1 MAISWITGVLLI
13 VVPIGFNVVFFL
25 LQRLFEYPDILR
37 KPTEYILTKFQA
49 GGRRLVV
56 LWYAFGFTGILLIPA
71 ALLVPHLLAPG
82 APVFIAVTS
91 VVGALAALVQILGL
105 IRWPFVVPHLARAY
119 TDPSASQATRDAVG
133 VVFQALHRYAGVAIG
148 EHLGYLFTSAWTI
161 LISSCLLRTLGFPVW
176 LGWVGLV
183 SAVGILIGTLEEAGL
198 KAAGAVNALSYI
210 LWSIWMILT
219 GVFILRTSI

>member
-1 MAISWITGVLLI
+1 MF
-13 VVPIGFNVVFFL
+13 P
-25 LQRLFEYPDILR
+25 
-37 KPTEYILTKFQA
+37 
-49 GGRRLVV
+49 
-56 LWYAFGFTGILLIPA
+56 GILLIPA

-148 EHLGYLFTSAWTI
+148 EHLGYLFTAAWTI
-161 LISSCLLRTLGFPVW
+161 LISSCLLHTLGFPVW
-176 LGWVGLV
+176 LGWVGLGA
-183 SAVGILIGTLEEAGL
+183 AVG
-198 KAAGAVNALSYI
+198 VRS
-210 LWSIWMILT
+210 
-219 GVFILRTSI
+219 